1 MKSNKYG
8 WFSLALMLA
17 IALVF
22 ATTYYGNSPDKPV
35 PQNIV
40 LTPTALI
47 DEQCA
52 NYPTKNLVSIVE
64 SDWVDGPLDA
74 TLVAIEYGDFQCP
87 GCATL
92 NKIMRQLKPEYGD
105 RLARVYRHFPT
116 STHKYA
122 MITAEAAEAAG
133 AQGQFWPYHD
143 MLFESQD
150 KWQGAVNKEALRL
163 FLVEYAQR
171 VAISDTIP
179 FVNGLDQYQSRV
191 EAHYLSAV
199 FAGLEGNP
207 GLFVNGVLYPVKQR
221 PLTIKNVRD
230 FINLIDVSKG
240 TCLGSL

>member
-1 MKSNKYG
+1 MKSPKIV
-8 WFSLALMLA
+8 SIVIMALL
-17 IALVF
+17 LVVF
-22 ATTYYGNSPDKPV
+22 VLTYYTNLPTNESENAV
-35 PQNIV
+35 IQ

-47 DEQCA
+47 DKKCA
-52 NYPTKNLVSIVE
+52 NFPNPNLVLLVE
-64 SDWVDGPLDA
+64 SDWIDGLVDAP
-74 TLVAIEYGDFQCP
+74 LVAIEYGDFQCP
-87 GCATL
+87 GCAKL

-122 MITAEAAEAAG
+122 MMTAEAAEAAG
-133 AQGQFWPYHD
+133 AAGQFWPYHD

-150 KWQGAVNKEALRL
+150 KWEGAINKEALRL

-171 VAISDTIP
+171 VAISNTVP
-179 FVNGLDQYQSRV
+179 FVSELDKYQSRV

-230 FINLIDVSKG
+230 FIDLISLNEGK
-240 TCLGSL
+240 CLGSL